1 MQFCDSL
8 PYICELL
15 TRPRFLSVVLA
26 CLLLFS
32 LPAAA
37 APAPPRPGQDSFEA
51 TARAAA
57 SARDAGQT
65 DQAIASYRHAV
76 ELKPDWQEGWFYLGT
91 LEYDR
96 DHFAEAIPAFQKL
109 TELAAAGGPAWI
121 FLGLCEFE
129 TKDYASAR
137 LHLEKGV
144 KLGAGGDS
152 ELDQVSKYHLAL
164 LLIRDGEFDRAISL
178 LASAFAGGDFPAQ
191 AKTALGLALLHAPV
205 LPIELDPSREGLVRD
220 AGSAAAAMQS
230 KDWDAAAD
238 RLAALVKSNP
248 EVPFLRTAYSKAL
261 GEAGKTHEADSQ
273 LSAELAAENSLPSDK
288 RLRLE
293 KLRSIYSTGSS
304 AIASAGADTAK
315 TSAERGS
322 VSDPDALWNSAM
334 ADYSAARYAAAVA
347 TLKTWIET
355 RPAEQ
360 KPKDGTAWA
369 VMGLSEF
376 ELKDYDNALIH
387 LQRGQELG
395 LGGTAEAVRLARYRL
410 GLLLIRDSQ
419 FDAASRVLS
428 PEADSGA
435 LAGEIR
441 FALGLALLHV
451 AKLPDEVTT
460 QQRSLIDG
468 AGEVAILLRASKYDA
483 AFPKLQQLIR
493 EHPSAP
499 FLHYA
504 YATGLASLSQYDEAT
519 AQLREEMRIS
529 SRSEL
534 PYVLLASIALRKR
547 DAAAALTPATR
558 AVALAPRSAKA
569 HYVLGRAYLE
579 LGQEGK
585 AVAELEAANRINPA
599 SPEVH
604 FSLAK
609 AYAKSKQYDKA
620 VKERE
625 EFVRLNTLAEKD
637 RGATGN
643 PSSGAAEMAT
653 PD

>member
-1 MQFCDSL
+1 M
-8 PYICELL
+8 
-15 TRPRFLSVVLA
+15 
-26 CLLLFS
+26 LFS
-32 LPAAA
+32 VPAAA
-37 APAPPRPGQDSFEA
+37 ASTSARPGQDSFEA

-65 DQAIASYRHAV
+65 DQAIASYRRAV
-76 ELKPDWQEGWFYLGT
+76 ELNPDWQEGWFYLGT

-96 DHFAEAIPAFQKL
+96 DHFAEAIPAFRKL
-109 TELAAAGGPAWI
+109 TELAPAGGPAWI

-129 TKDYASAR
+129 TNDYAAAR
-137 LHLEKGV
+137 AHLEKGV
-144 KLGAGGDS
+144 KLGTGGDP

-164 LLIRDGEFDRAISL
+164 LLIRDGEFDRATAL
-178 LASAFAGGDFPAQ
+178 LASAFSGADFPAQ

-205 LPIELDPSREGLVRD
+205 LPSELNPSREGLVRD
-220 AGSAAAAMQS
+220 AGEAAAAMQS

-248 EVPFLRTAYSKAL
+248 DAPFLRTAYSKSL
-261 GEAGKTHEADSQ
+261 GEAGKAREADSQ
-273 LSAELAAENSLPSDK
+273 LSAELAAEKSLPSDK
-288 RLRLE
+288 TLRLD

-304 AIASAGADTAK
+304 AAASASDDTAK
-315 TSAERGS
+315 TSAERDAAG
-322 VSDPDALWNSAM
+322 DPETLWNSAM
-334 ADYSAARYAAAVA
+334 ADYSAARYAPAVA
-347 TLKTWIET
+347 SLKTWIET
-355 RPAEQ
+355 RPAE
-360 KPKDGTAWA
+360 KKTKDGTAWA

-395 LGGTAEAVRLARYRL
+395 LGGSAEAVRLARYRL

-435 LAGEIR
+435 LANEIR
-441 FALGLALLHV
+441 FALGLGLLHV
-451 AKLPDEVTT
+451 AKLPEEVAAP
-460 QQRSLIDG
+460 QRSFFDRS
-468 AGEVAILLRASKYDA
+468 GEVAILLRASKYDA

-493 EHPSAP
+493 ESPAAP

-529 SRSEL
+529 PRSEL

-547 DAAAALTPATR
+547 DTESALAPATR
-558 AVALAPRSAKA
+558 AVELAPRSAKT

-579 LGQEGK
+579 LGQEEK
-585 AVAELEAANRINPA
+585 AVTELEAANRINPA

-609 AYAKSKQYDKA
+609 AYAKSKQSDKA
-620 VKERE
+620 ARERE
-625 EFVRLNTLAEKD
+625 EFVRLNALAEKD

-643 PSSGAAEMAT
+643 PSSGAAETAT